1 MLCASECYDYD
12 MYFCRYLCYQPY
24 PVSDGDC
31 NTGTTQQVPSQTPV
45 RAKLMACVYYKQRI
59 LLQMQVLSS
68 VHDNEHD
75 HASGKRHGVPGEGEV
90 CPP

>member
-1 MLCASECYDYD
+1 MANLDHPNIVRLYGEDVVCVLCASECYDDD

-45 RAKLMACVYYKQRI
+45 RAKLMACV
-59 LLQMQVLSS
+59 
-68 VHDNEHD
+68 
-75 HASGKRHGVPGEGEV
+75 
-90 CPP
+90 